1 MMKALLTFSM
11 ASLLTPA
18 VAPRPE
24 HADLGNLRL
33 DQVQYIQTHN
43 SYHLAPDPTMVL
55 YLLSSGYRDGPDW
68 SGPRLARATAY
79 SNLPLE
85 TQLELGIRAFELDV
99 YDDPQGGRFAEPA
112 IFRALAERKLPP
124 AAAWDPDGAMKR
136 PGFKTIHKEHYDPRS
151 TCPVFKDCLR
161 EIAQWSARHPDH
173 VPIYVMIETKG
184 GPSDAACAGLC
195 VDGWARLEGEI
206 TAIIPRD
213 AILRP
218 VDIVSAWPMIDAARG
233 KILFFLLDEDD
244 AAESYRNAAATK
256 GLSLLFTG
264 ERPAKKAA
272 LPTRRARW
280 AILPKPGDARMADAI
295 RAGMLSYTRADSNT
309 EAARTADSSDRD
321 RAFASGASII
331 STDFPIPDR
340 RYSNYAVRFPNG
352 AYIRC
357 NPTTAKE
364 LCSRP

>member
-1 MMKALLTFSM
+1 MKALLTISM
-11 ASLLTPA
+11 ASALTQA
-18 VAPRPE
+18 AAQRPE
-24 HADLGNLRL
+24 HAELGSLRL

-43 SYHLAPDPTMVL
+43 SYHLAPDSTMVL

-68 SGPRLARATAY
+68 SGKRLARATAY

-99 YDDPQGGRFAEPA
+99 YDDPQGGRFGEPA
-112 IFRALAERKLPP
+112 IFRALAERRLPP
-124 AAAWDPDGAMKR
+124 AAPWDPEGAMKR

-173 VPIYVMIETKG
+173 VPIFVMIETKDG
-184 GPSDAACAGLC
+184 VSDAACPGLC
-195 VDGWARLEGEI
+195 ADGWTRLAGEI

-218 VDIVSAWPMIDAARG
+218 ADIGSGWPTIDAARG

-244 AAESYRNAAATK
+244 AAESYRKAATVT

-264 ERPAKKAA
+264 ERPTKKEA
-272 LPTRRARW
+272 LPTHRGRW
-280 AILPKPGDARMADAI
+280 AILPKPGDARIADAT

-309 EAARTADSSDRD
+309 EEARTADYSRRD

-340 RYSNYAVRFPNG
+340 RYSNYAVRFSGG
-352 AYIRC
+352 AYVRC
-357 NPTTAKE
+357 NPISAKE
-364 LCSRP
+364 LCRLP